1 MADGTI
7 TVVGLP
13 AFVKYLK
20 SVESELPKQIR
31 RVNLEVTQAMAMQ
44 VAQAAPVG
52 TEAERDPHPGKLRA
66 SVKARATAYSGRVE
80 VGKGIVYSKPV
91 IFGWRKHNIPSN
103 RFPYTVLWA
112 NKGLIEA
119 RYHAALAAALRA
131 EATAP

>member
-1 MADGTI
+1 MAEGTI
-7 TVVGLP
+7 VVSGLED
-13 AFVKYLK
+13 FRMYLK
-20 SVESELPKQIR
+20 SVNGEMPKQFR
-31 RVNLEVTQAMAMQ
+31 AAALEVTKAMAMQ
-44 VAQAAPVG
+44 VAAAAPVG
-52 TEAERDPHPGKLRA
+52 TAAERDPHPGKLRA

-80 VGKGIVYSKPV
+80 IGKGIVYSKPI

-131 EATAP
+131 EAEAP